1 MLEIF
6 SATIAGIK
14 IVQETFDKISSTL
27 DKAQHIG
34 EVAHHI
40 DEFLNGYD
48 QVQKDRF
55 KRSASSN
62 VFSIKNV
69 AQEVIDAKLASEKRQ
84 EMATMIDL
92 RFGWGTWQNILKIR
106 AERIKAERERIKKQR
121 ILRIKR
127 RNEIMKQ
134 IETGLIIVLVIIA
147 ILTITYFGF
156 IYD

>member
-6 SATIAGIK
+6 SATIAGIR

-48 QVQKDRF
+48 QVQKERF
-55 KRSASSN
+55 KRGASSN

-106 AERIKAERERIKKQR
+106 AERIKAERERIKKEK

-134 IETGLIIVLVIIA
+134 IETGSIIVLVIIA

>member
-34 EVAHHI
+34 EIAHYV

-55 KRSASSN
+55 KRNSASN
-62 VFSIKNV
+62 VLSINNV

-84 EMATMIDL
+84 EIATMIDL

-106 AERIKAERERIKKQR
+106 ADRIKAERERIKKER

-134 IETGLIIVLVIIA
+134 IETGSIIVLVIIA
-147 ILTITYFGF
+147 ILTIMYFGF

>member
-1 MLEIF
+1 M
-6 SATIAGIK
+6 
-14 IVQETFDKISSTL
+14 
-27 DKAQHIG
+27 
-34 EVAHHI
+34 
-40 DEFLNGYD
+40 
-48 QVQKDRF
+48 QKDRF
-55 KRSASSN
+55 KRGASSN

-106 AERIKAERERIKKQR
+106 AERIKAERERIKKER

-134 IETGLIIVLVIIA
+134 IETGSIIVLVIIA
-147 ILTITYFGF
+147 ILTIMYFGF
-156 IYD
+156 MYD

>member
-106 AERIKAERERIKKQR
+106 ADRIKAERERIKKER

>member
-6 SATIAGIK
+6 SATIAGIR

-55 KRSASSN
+55 KRGASSN

-69 AQEVIDAKLASEKRQ
+69 AQEVIDAKLASEKPQ

-106 AERIKAERERIKKQR
+106 AERIKAERERIKKEK

-134 IETGLIIVLVIIA
+134 IETGSIIVLVIIA
-147 ILTITYFGF
+147 ILTIMYFGF
-156 IYD
+156 MYD

>member
-6 SATIAGIK
+6 SATIAGIR

-106 AERIKAERERIKKQR
+106 AERIKAERERIKKEK

-134 IETGLIIVLVIIA
+134 IETGSIIVLVIIA
-147 ILTITYFGF
+147 ILTIMYFGF
-156 IYD
+156 MYD

>member
-34 EVAHHI
+34 EIAHHV

-106 AERIKAERERIKKQR
+106 ADRIKAERERIKKER

>member
-6 SATIAGIK
+6 SATIAGIR

-48 QVQKDRF
+48 QVQKERF
-55 KRSASSN
+55 KRGASSN

-106 AERIKAERERIKKQR
+106 AERIKAERERIKKEK

-134 IETGLIIVLVIIA
+134 IETGSIIVLVIIA
-147 ILTITYFGF
+147 ILTIMYFGF
-156 IYD
+156 MYD

>member
-34 EVAHHI
+34 EIAHHV

-55 KRSASSN
+55 KRNSASN
-62 VFSIKNV
+62 VFSINNV

-84 EMATMIDL
+84 EIATMIDL

-106 AERIKAERERIKKQR
+106 ADRIKAERERIKKER

-134 IETGLIIVLVIIA
+134 IETGSIIVLIIIA
-147 ILTITYFGF
+147 ILTIMYFGF

>member
-106 AERIKAERERIKKQR
+106 AERIKAEREIIKKER

-134 IETGLIIVLVIIA
+134 IETGSIIVLVIIA
-147 ILTITYFGF
+147 ILTIMYFGF
-156 IYD
+156 MYD

>member
-6 SATIAGIK
+6 SATIAVIK

-55 KRSASSN
+55 KRGASSN

-92 RFGWGTWQNILKIR
+92 RFGWGTLQNILKIR
-106 AERIKAERERIKKQR
+106 AERIKAERERIKKEK

-147 ILTITYFGF
+147 ILTIMYFGF
-156 IYD
+156 MYD

>member
-6 SATIAGIK
+6 SPTIAGIK

-55 KRSASSN
+55 KRGASSN

-106 AERIKAERERIKKQR
+106 AERIKAERERIKKER

-134 IETGLIIVLVIIA
+134 IETGSIIVLVIIA
-147 ILTITYFGF
+147 ILTIMYFGF

>member
-6 SATIAGIK
+6 SATITGIK
-14 IVQETFDKISSTL
+14 IVQQTFDKISSTL

-48 QVQKDRF
+48 KVQKDRF
-55 KRSASSN
+55 KRNATSN

-69 AQEVIDAKLASEKRQ
+69 AQEVIDAKLASERRQ

-92 RFGWGTWQNILKIR
+92 RFGWGTWKKILTIR
-106 AERIKAERERIKKQR
+106 AERSKADKERRKKQR
-121 ILRIKR
+121 IMRIRR
-127 RNEIMKQ
+127 RNEVMKT
-134 IETGLIIVLVIIA
+134 IEQTSIIFGICFIILISI
-147 ILTITYFGF
+147 YFGVMKK
-156 IYD
+156 

>member
-34 EVAHHI
+34 EIAHHV

-55 KRSASSN
+55 KRNSASN
-62 VFSIKNV
+62 VFSINNV

-84 EMATMIDL
+84 EIATMIDL

-106 AERIKAERERIKKQR
+106 ADRIKAERERIKKER

-134 IETGLIIVLVIIA
+134 IETGSIIVLVIIA
-147 ILTITYFGF
+147 ILTIMYFGF
-156 IYD
+156 MYD

>member
-6 SATIAGIK
+6 SATIAGIR

-48 QVQKDRF
+48 QVQKERF
-55 KRSASSN
+55 KRGASSN
-62 VFSIKNV
+62 IFSIKNV

-106 AERIKAERERIKKQR
+106 AERIKAERERIKKEK

-134 IETGLIIVLVIIA
+134 IETGSIIVLVIIA
-147 ILTITYFGF
+147 ILTIMYFGF
-156 IYD
+156 MYD

>member
-34 EVAHHI
+34 EIAHHV

-55 KRSASSN
+55 KRNSASN
-62 VFSIKNV
+62 VFSINNV

-84 EMATMIDL
+84 EIATMIDL

-106 AERIKAERERIKKQR
+106 ADRIKAERERIKKER

-134 IETGLIIVLVIIA
+134 IETGSIIVLVIIA
-147 ILTITYFGF
+147 ILTIMYFGF

>member
-14 IVQETFDKISSTL
+14 IVQETFDRISSTL

-48 QVQKDRF
+48 QVQKERF
-55 KRSASSN
+55 RKNSGGN
-62 VFSIKNV
+62 VFSLKNV
-69 AQEVIDAKLASEKRQ
+69 AQEVIDAKLAEEKRY
-84 EMATMIDL
+84 EMSVLINQ
-92 RFGWGTWQNILKIR
+92 RFGHGTWQKILEIR
-106 AERIKAERERIKKQR
+106 QQRIKADKERRKKER

-127 RNEIMKQ
+127 RNEMMKT
-134 IETGLIIVLVIIA
+134 IEQSCYILATCFVILLII
-147 ILTITYFGF
+147 YFGF
-156 IYD
+156 MKK

>member
-6 SATIAGIK
+6 SATIAGIR

-48 QVQKDRF
+48 QVQKERF
-55 KRSASSN
+55 KRGASSN

-106 AERIKAERERIKKQR
+106 AERIKAERERIKKEK